1 MNDTSTRFRILLSV
15 FLLTA
20 VIILPTGNPASA
32 APEQASARE
41 AADTTPIVIGVPHY
55 EKFSF
60 AAMMKEAFELAREK
74 INREGG
80 IKGRPV
86 TLVYADDHPIKPVK
100 GWEDREANRIAGEN
114 AVRDL
119 VDKHGAVMLVGGYSS
134 SNTVY
139 MAGMAENLDRPF
151 LISTAADDRITQR
164 KWKNVYRI
172 NPPASGYTQGLEEF
186 FLSTIK
192 PESIAIVYENSP
204 YGTGGALRMM
214 WFCRENGI
222 EIRKILPY
230 YRERTNSAY
239 IQRILSPLKDEPPD
253 VIYMVSY
260 LKDAIAVVREIR
272 VMKIK
277 SLLVGGAGGFTHP
290 DFITKSGD
298 NANLVLTVTLWFPE
312 LKYPGIREYCDK
324 YTDSCGM
331 ISDYHAAEAY
341 AALLVAADA
350 LRRADSLRPESIR
363 AALDK
368 TDMITP
374 FGPVKFSS
382 FEKFER
388 QNNLPTQ
395 VLQVINGKLEC
406 VWPRDL
412 SSATFVPPPG
422 WRKSAKK

>member
-1 MNDTSTRFRILLSV
+1 MKDTSTRFRIFVAV
-15 FLLTA
+15 FFLTA
-20 VIILPTGNPASA
+20 FIILPTGNSASVA
-32 APEQASARE
+32 AEQASAKE
-41 AADTTPIVIGVPHY
+41 AADATPIVIGVPQY

-74 INREGG
+74 INKEGG

-86 TLVYADDHPIKPVK
+86 KLVYADDQGKP
-100 GWEDREANRIAGEN
+100 EAGEN

-119 VDKHGAVMLVGGYSS
+119 VSKQGAVMLVGGYSS
-134 SNTVY
+134 SNSVY
-139 MAGMAENLDRPF
+139 MAGMAEKLDRPF

-164 KWKNVYRI
+164 KWKNVYRL

-186 FLSTIK
+186 FLNTIK

-214 WFCRENGI
+214 WFCRERGI

-230 YRERTNSAY
+230 HRERTDPAY

-260 LKDAIAVVREIR
+260 LKDAIAMVREIR
-272 VMKIK
+272 ALKIR

-290 DFITKSGD
+290 DFIAKAGEG
-298 NANLVLTVTLWFPE
+298 ANLVLTATLWFPE
-312 LKYPGIREYCDK
+312 LKYPGIRQFCDEY
-324 YTDSCGM
+324 TNACGM

-350 LRRADSLRPESIR
+350 LRRADSFSPENIR

-368 TDMITP
+368 TDMVTP
-374 FGPVKFSS
+374 FGPVRFSS
-382 FEKFER
+382 FEKYER

-395 VLQVINGKLEC
+395 VLQVINGRLQC
-406 VWPRDL
+406 VWPKDL
-412 SSATFVPPPG
+412 ASATFVPPPD
-422 WRKSAKK
+422 WRMSTSK

>member
-1 MNDTSTRFRILLSV
+1 MENTSTRFRILLAGSFFAV
-15 FLLTA
+15 VIVLATA
-20 VIILPTGNPASA
+20 IPRPAVAGRPSTI
-32 APEQASARE
+32 EAS
-41 AADTTPIVIGVPHY
+41 DSTPIVIGVPQY

-60 AAMMKEAFELAREK
+60 AAMMKNAFELAREK
-74 INREGG
+74 INKEGG

-86 TLVYADDHPIKPVK
+86 TLVYADDQGKP
-100 GWEDREANRIAGEN
+100 EAGEK

-119 VDKHGAVMLVGGYSS
+119 VRKQGAVMLVGGYSS
-134 SNTVY
+134 SNSVY
-139 MAGMAENLDRPF
+139 MAGTAEKLDRPF

-164 KWKNVYRI
+164 KWKNVYRL

-186 FLSTIK
+186 FLNTIK
-192 PESIAIVYENSP
+192 PKSIAIVYENSP

-230 YRERTNSAY
+230 HRERTDPAY
-239 IQRILSPLKDEPPD
+239 IQRILSPLKDESPD

-260 LKDAIAVVREIR
+260 LKDAIAMVREIR
-272 VMKIK
+272 AMKIK

-290 DFITKSGD
+290 NFITKSGEG
-298 NANLVLTVTLWFPE
+298 ANLVLTATLWSPE
-312 LKYPGIREYCDK
+312 LKYPGIRQYCDEF
-324 YTDSCGM
+324 TNACGM
-331 ISDYHAAEAY
+331 IPDYHAAEAY
-341 AALLVAADA
+341 SALLVAADA
-350 LRRADSLRPESIR
+350 LRRADSLSPQSIR

-374 FGPVKFSS
+374 FGPVRFSS
-382 FEKFER
+382 FEKYER

-395 VLQVINGKLEC
+395 VLQVINGRLTC

-412 SSATFVPPPG
+412 ATGTFVPPPE
-422 WRKSAKK
+422 WRMSTSK

>member
-1 MNDTSTRFRILLSV
+1 MNDTSTRLRILLAV
-15 FLLTA
+15 FFLAA
-20 VIILPTGNPASA
+20 VIILPRGNPTSA
-32 APEQASARE
+32 AAEQASTKE
-41 AADTTPIVIGVPHY
+41 AADATPIVIGVPQY

-60 AAMMKEAFELAREK
+60 AAMMKNAFELAREK
-74 INREGG
+74 INKEGG
-80 IKGRPV
+80 IKGRPIK
-86 TLVYADDHPIKPVK
+86 LVYADDQGNPK
-100 GWEDREANRIAGEN
+100 AGEK
-114 AVRDL
+114 AVSDL
-119 VDKHGAVMLVGGYSS
+119 VRNQGAVMLVGGYSS

-139 MAGMAENLDRPF
+139 MAGMAEKLDRPF

-172 NPPASGYTQGLEEF
+172 NPPASEYTQGLEEF

-214 WFCRENGI
+214 FFCREKGI

-230 YRERTNSAY
+230 HRERTNPAY

-260 LKDAIAVVREIR
+260 LKDAIAMVKEIR
-272 VMKIK
+272 AMKIK

-290 DFITKSGD
+290 DFITKAGED
-298 NANLVLTVTLWFPE
+298 ANLVLTATLWFPE
-312 LKYPGIREYCDK
+312 LKYPGIRQYCDEF
-324 YTDSCGM
+324 TDSCGM
-331 ISDYHAAEAY
+331 IPDYHAAEAY

-350 LRRADSLRPESIR
+350 LRRADSLRPENIR

-395 VLQVINGKLEC
+395 VLQVINGRLQC

-412 SSATFVPPPG
+412 ASSTFVPPPD
-422 WRKSAKK
+422 WRMSTKK

>member
-1 MNDTSTRFRILLSV
+1 MKDTSKRFRILLAVSV
-15 FLLTA
+15 LA
-20 VIILPTGNPASA
+20 VVIVLPTADPASVRA
-32 APEQASARE
+32 EQAE
-41 AADTTPIVIGVPHY
+41 KAADTTPVVIGVPHY
-55 EKFSF
+55 AKFSF
-60 AAMMKEAFELAREK
+60 AAMMKNAFELAREK
-74 INREGG
+74 INKEGG

-86 TLVYADDHPIKPVK
+86 KLVYGDDQ
-100 GWEDREANRIAGEN
+100 ANPKMGEKV
-114 AVRDL
+114 VRDL
-119 VDKHGAVMLVGGYSS
+119 VRKQGAVMLVGGYSS
-134 SNTVY
+134 SNTVH
-139 MAGMAENLDRPF
+139 MAGMAEKLDRPF

-186 FLSTIK
+186 FLNTIK

-204 YGTGGALRMM
+204 YGTSGALRMM
-214 WFCRENGI
+214 WFCRERGI

-230 YRERTNSAY
+230 HRERTDPAY

-260 LKDAIAVVREIR
+260 LKDAIAMVREIR
-272 VMKIK
+272 AMKIK

-290 DFITKSGD
+290 DFITKAGED
-298 NANLVLTVTLWFPE
+298 ANLVLTATLWFPE
-312 LKYPGIREYCDK
+312 LKYPGIRQYCDEF
-324 YTDSCGM
+324 TDSCGM
-331 ISDYHAAEAY
+331 IPDYHAAEAY
-341 AALLVAADA
+341 SALLVAADA
-350 LRRADSLRPESIR
+350 LRQADSFSPQSIR

-406 VWPRDL
+406 VWPRNL
-412 SSATFVPPPG
+412 ATATFFPPPE
-422 WRKSAKK
+422 WRMSTSK

>member
-1 MNDTSTRFRILLSV
+1 MKDTSTRFRIFSAV
-15 FLLTA
+15 FFLGVA
-20 VIILPTGNPASA
+20 VILPTGNPASVRA
-32 APEQASARE
+32 DEASTKK
-41 AADTTPIVIGVPHY
+41 AADTTPVVIGVAHY
-55 EKFSF
+55 AGFSF
-60 AAMMKEAFELAREK
+60 AAMMKNAFELAREK
-74 INREGG
+74 INKDGG

-86 TLVYADDHPIKPVK
+86 QLVYADDQGKPK
-100 GWEDREANRIAGEN
+100 AGEK

-119 VDKHGAVMLVGGYSS
+119 VRKQGAVMLVGGYSS

-139 MAGMAENLDRPF
+139 MAGTAEKLDKPF

-164 KWKNVYRI
+164 KWKNVYRL

-186 FLSTIK
+186 FLNAIK
-192 PESIAIVYENSP
+192 PESIAILYENSP

-230 YRERTNSAY
+230 HRERTNPAY
-239 IQRILSPLKDEPPD
+239 IRRILSPLKDEPPD

-260 LKDAIAVVREIR
+260 LEDAIAVVREIR
-272 VMKIK
+272 ALKIK

-290 DFITKSGD
+290 DFIARSGE
-298 NANLVLTVTLWFPE
+298 NANLVLTATLWFPE
-312 LKYPGIREYCDK
+312 LNYPGIRQYCDEYK
-324 YTDSCGM
+324 NACGFM
-331 ISDYHAAEAY
+331 PDYHAAEAY
-341 AALLVAADA
+341 SALLVAADA

-368 TDMITP
+368 TEMFTP
-374 FGPVKFSS
+374 FGPVEFSS

-406 VWPRDL
+406 VWPGNL
-412 SSATFVPPPG
+412 ASAAFVPPPE
-422 WRKSAKK
+422 WRMSTVK

>member
-1 MNDTSTRFRILLSV
+1 MEDTSTRFRILLVVSV
-15 FLLTA
+15 LAA
-20 VIILPTGNPASA
+20 VIVLPAGNPTSVA
-32 APEQASARE
+32 AEQASAKE
-41 AADTTPIVIGVPHY
+41 AADTTPVVIGIPHY
-55 EKFSF
+55 AKFPF
-60 AAMMKEAFELAREK
+60 GAMMKEAFELAREK

-86 TLVYADDHPIKPVK
+86 TLVYADDQGKPK
-100 GWEDREANRIAGEN
+100 AGEK

-119 VDKHGAVMLVGGYSS
+119 VRNQGAVMLVGGYSS

-139 MAGMAENLDRPF
+139 MAGMAEKLDRPF

-172 NPPASGYTQGLEEF
+172 NPPASEYTQGLEEF
-186 FLSTIK
+186 FLNTIK

-204 YGTGGALRMM
+204 YGTSGALRMM

-230 YRERTNSAY
+230 HRERTDPAY

-260 LKDAIAVVREIR
+260 LKDAIAMVKEIR
-272 VMKIK
+272 TMKIQ

-290 DFITKSGD
+290 DFIAKAGED
-298 NANLVLTVTLWFPE
+298 ANLVLTATLWFPE
-312 LKYPGIREYCDK
+312 LKYPGIREYCDE
-324 YTDSCGM
+324 YTKACGFL
-331 ISDYHAAEAY
+331 SDYHAAEAY

-350 LRRADSLRPESIR
+350 LRRAESLSPQGIR

-374 FGPVKFSS
+374 FGPVRFSS
-382 FEKFER
+382 FETFER

-395 VLQVINGKLEC
+395 VLQVINGRLQC

-412 SSATFVPPPG
+412 SSATFVPPPD
-422 WRKSAKK
+422 WRKSTNK

>member
-1 MNDTSTRFRILLSV
+1 MKDTSTRSRILLAAL
-15 FLLTA
+15 FLTVL
-20 VIILPTGNPASA
+20 VILPTGNRVPAA
-32 APEQASARE
+32 AEQESTKE
-41 AADTTPIVIGVPHY
+41 AVDATPIVIGVPQY

-60 AAMMKEAFELAREK
+60 APMMKNAFELAREK
-74 INREGG
+74 INKEGG
-80 IKGRPV
+80 IKGRPIK
-86 TLVYADDHPIKPVK
+86 LVYADDQAKPK
-100 GWEDREANRIAGEN
+100 AGEK

-119 VDKHGAVMLVGGYSS
+119 VNNQGAVMLVGGYSS

-139 MAGMAENLDRPF
+139 MAGMAEYLDRPF

-172 NPPASGYTQGLEEF
+172 NPPASGYTQGLEDF
-186 FLSTIK
+186 FLKTIK

-214 WFCRENGI
+214 FFCRENGI

-230 YRERTNSAY
+230 HRERTDPAQ

-260 LKDAIAVVREIR
+260 LKDAIAMVREIR
-272 VMKIK
+272 AMKIK

-290 DFITKSGD
+290 DFIAKAGED
-298 NANLVLTVTLWFPE
+298 ANLVLTATLWFPE
-312 LKYPGIREYCDK
+312 LKYPGIRQYCDEF
-324 YTDSCGM
+324 TDSCGM
-331 ISDYHAAEAY
+331 IPDYHAAEAY
-341 AALLVAADA
+341 SALLVAADA

-374 FGPVKFSS
+374 FGPVRFSS
-382 FEKFER
+382 FEKYQR

-395 VLQVINGKLEC
+395 VLQVINGRLQC

-412 SSATFVPPPG
+412 ASSTFVPPPE
-422 WRKSAKK
+422 WRKSARK

>member
-1 MNDTSTRFRILLSV
+1 MNDTSTRLRILLAV
-15 FLLTA
+15 FFLAA
-20 VIILPTGNPASA
+20 VIILPRGNPTSA
-32 APEQASARE
+32 AAEQASTKE
-41 AADTTPIVIGVPHY
+41 AADATPIVIGVPQY

-60 AAMMKEAFELAREK
+60 AAMMKNAFELAREK
-74 INREGG
+74 INKEGG

-86 TLVYADDHPIKPVK
+86 TLVYADDQGKPK
-100 GWEDREANRIAGEN
+100 GGEK
-114 AVRDL
+114 AVSDL
-119 VDKHGAVMLVGGYSS
+119 VRNQGAVMLVGGYSS

-139 MAGMAENLDRPF
+139 MAGMAEKLDRPF

-172 NPPASGYTQGLEEF
+172 NPPASEYTQGLEEF

-214 WFCRENGI
+214 FFCREKGI

-230 YRERTNSAY
+230 HRERTNPAY

-260 LKDAIAVVREIR
+260 LKDAIAMVKEIR
-272 VMKIK
+272 AMEIK

-290 DFITKSGD
+290 DFITKSGED
-298 NANLVLTVTLWFPE
+298 ANLMLTVTLWFPE
-312 LKYPGIREYCDK
+312 LKYPGIRQYCDEYSK
-324 YTDSCGM
+324 ACGM
-331 ISDYHAAEAY
+331 IPDYHAAEAY
-341 AALLVAADA
+341 SALLVAADA
-350 LRRADSLRPESIR
+350 LRRADSLSPQSIR
-363 AALDK
+363 AALDR

-382 FEKFER
+382 FEKYER

-395 VLQVINGKLEC
+395 VLQVINGKLTC
-406 VWPRDL
+406 VWPGDL
-412 SSATFVPPPG
+412 ASATFVPPPD
-422 WRKSAKK
+422 WRMSTKK

>member
-1 MNDTSTRFRILLSV
+1 MRDTSMRFRILLAAFSLAAGV
-15 FLLTA
+15 LL
-20 VIILPTGNPASA
+20 VTGNPVLA
-32 APEQASARE
+32 AAEQASTKE
-41 AADTTPIVIGVPHY
+41 AADAAPVIIGVPHY
-55 EKFSF
+55 EKFPF
-60 AAMMKEAFELAREK
+60 AAMMKDAFELAQEK

-86 TLVYADDHPIKPVK
+86 TLVYADDQADPK
-100 GWEDREANRIAGEN
+100 AGEK
-114 AVRDL
+114 AVSDL
-119 VDKHGAVMLVGGYSS
+119 VRKQRAVMLVGGYSS

-139 MAGMAENLDRPF
+139 MAGMAEELDRPF
-151 LISTAADDRITQR
+151 LVSTAADDRITQR

-172 NPPASGYTQGLEEF
+172 NPPASGYTQGLEDF
-186 FLSTIK
+186 FIHIVK

-230 YRERTNSAY
+230 HRERTDTAY
-239 IQRILSPLKDEPPD
+239 IRRIISPLKDEPPD
-253 VIYMVSY
+253 VIYMISY
-260 LKDAIAVVREIR
+260 LKDAVALVREIR
-272 VMKIK
+272 AMKIR

-290 DFITKSGD
+290 DFIAKSGED
-298 NANLVLTVTLWFPE
+298 ANLVLTATLWFPE
-312 LKYPGIREYCDK
+312 LKYSGIRQFRDEYTESYD
-324 YTDSCGM
+324 
-331 ISDYHAAEAY
+331 IIADYHAAEAY

-388 QNNLPTQ
+388 QNDLPTQ
-395 VLQVINGKLEC
+395 VLQVINGKMMC
-406 VWPRDL
+406 IWPRNL
-412 SSATFVPPPG
+412 ASVAFVPPPD
-422 WRKSAKK
+422 WRMSQRK